1 MIVRVHPAAPPWT
14 FSTEPPPAVSFGGG
28 LVHCKIQC
36 FCTWK
41 FDESRNLAS
50 AVADRSQ
57 SSLKSWQCH
66 SVRHLGLLGFVLWGS
81 RNWAR
86 ATALRG
92 IWMCIVFPPKS
103 RTFVTVPC
111 MFWLFYTCKLACS
124 CRFSAHF
131 EVELAFPRNACMF
144 WGAPR
149 VMSRTLD
156 S

>member
-81 RNWAR
+81 RNYCPAR
-86 ATALRG
+86 YLDVHRLPAEIPYIRHSAMHVLAVLHLQIG
-92 IWMCIVFPPKS
+92 VLLPLQ
-103 RTFVTVPC
+103 RTF
-111 MFWLFYTCKLACS
+111 
-124 CRFSAHF
+124 
-131 EVELAFPRNACMF
+131 
-144 WGAPR
+144 
-149 VMSRTLD
+149 
-156 S
+156 